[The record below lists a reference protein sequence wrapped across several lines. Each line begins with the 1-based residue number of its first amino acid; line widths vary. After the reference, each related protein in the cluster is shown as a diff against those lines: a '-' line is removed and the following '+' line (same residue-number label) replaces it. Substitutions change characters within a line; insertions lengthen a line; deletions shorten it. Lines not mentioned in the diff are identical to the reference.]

1 LLSHGYA
8 AGAMTQL
15 LSRAQQNLATNLSS
29 TAITN
34 KHELEG
40 WDVASSVGHVD
51 VCVAGMSFV
60 YGK

>member
-1 LLSHGYA
+1 
-8 AGAMTQL
+8 MTQL